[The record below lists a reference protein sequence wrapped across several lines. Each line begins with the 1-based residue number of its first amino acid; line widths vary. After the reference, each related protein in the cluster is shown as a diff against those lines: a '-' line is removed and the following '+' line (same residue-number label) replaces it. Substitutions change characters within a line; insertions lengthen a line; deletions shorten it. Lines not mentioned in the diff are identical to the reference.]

1 MYRSLALLTF
11 ACGAI
16 GTVSADPLLE
26 MMQAASEDGPLYAYE
41 TRFSWEDTDVTARID
56 PSAEAGQRIV
66 VLSPDETEW
75 SDDFREEL
83 VQMDS
88 NTEGDI
94 WCHEFA
100 QMVPMDAN
108 VLDQSATTS
117 TYAFTPVPEADA
129 DKTEQKLMKQLEGRV
144 TLDKSDGAVLS
155 FNMTLPKPYNPA
167 MVAKI
172 NAFAMDVRCAR
183 APDGRTFIED
193 FNMNVS
199 GSAMMQSFD
208 ETVSRTITKLLD
220 PVS

>member
-26 MMQAASEDGPLYAYE
+26 MMQAASEGGPLYAYE

-56 PSAEAGQRIV
+56 PSAEAGQRIIV
-66 VLSPDETEW
+66 TSPAEAEW
-75 SDDFREEL
+75 SDNFRKEL
-83 VQMDS
+83 ERMDS

-100 QMVPMDAN
+100 QMVPMDAH

-155 FNMTLPKPYNPA
+155 FNMTLPKPYKPA

-172 NAFAMDVRCAR
+172 NSFAMDVRCAR